1 MFDMMDKK
9 SDQGNF
15 TLRAS
20 YLEVYNERVKDLLN
34 PSSTHDSLPVRW
46 SRDRGFYVE
55 NLFYVECDTL
65 DDLTAVLEEGLKYRQ
80 VGSHGMN
87 DHSSRSH
94 SLLTVYVDIE
104 TVDPS
109 DEAGIPILRH
119 GKISFVDLAG
129 SERVKETKSVGEAFT
144 ESQNIN
150 KSLLTLGN
158 CISALSDAKKR
169 TGHIPYRDSKLTKLL
184 ADSLGGDGVT
194 LMIACISPSSYVVSD
209 TLNTLRY
216 ANRAKKIKNKPVV
229 QMDP

>member
-1 MFDMMDKK
+1 SFQYMFDMMDKK

-129 SERVKETKSVGEAFT
+129 IYIIG
-144 ESQNIN
+144 
-150 KSLLTLGN
+150 
-158 CISALSDAKKR
+158 
-169 TGHIPYRDSKLTKLL
+169 TG
-184 ADSLGGDGVT
+184 GWG
-194 LMIACISPSSYVVSD
+194 
-209 TLNTLRY
+209 
-216 ANRAKKIKNKPVV
+216 
-229 QMDP
+229 